1 MVAPETLRKV
11 REWSAKAREAVDS
24 AAGRTNREAIGMTN
38 NAEARAREVLAEA
51 IEADVIAF
59 PSYATKR
66 MAYYVRDTQAAQIWS
81 GTVLR
86 AMLAYGNER
95 AAQERKANAAIVYKK
110 AEAHQNAL
118 SSMRT
123 PEQVDNQRYVI
134 GLLNVLA
141 ASILTRVEQ

>member
-1 MVAPETLRKV
+1 
-11 REWSAKAREAVDS
+11 
-24 AAGRTNREAIGMTN
+24 MTN

-66 MAYYVRDTQAAQIWS
+66 MAYYVRGTQAAQIWS

-95 AAQERKANAAIVYKK
+95 AAQEREANAAELEQR
-110 AEAHQNAL
+110 AELARVAAIGGGMDPSDASLIDYEMSNAATAI
-118 SSMRT
+118 RA
-123 PEQVDNQRYVI
+123 R
-134 GLLNVLA
+134 GA
-141 ASILTRVEQ
+141 A